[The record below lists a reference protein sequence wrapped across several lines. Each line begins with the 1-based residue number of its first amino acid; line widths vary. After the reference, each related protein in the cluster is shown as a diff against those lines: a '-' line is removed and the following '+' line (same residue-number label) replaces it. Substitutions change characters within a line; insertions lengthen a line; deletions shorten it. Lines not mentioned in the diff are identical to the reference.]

1 MKILTTTAFD
11 ITDTGVTGNFRPEKL
26 PMITQTGT
34 EIRDYLAWTR
44 SRNQQRNLETV
55 LQLAQMRSQIDD
67 ITRPQR
73 DSDTGLWSFEFSVER
88 ADVYAADKADL
99 ACLADDCKN
108 VPIVIGLDEAPG
120 CSDVIQV
127 SGAEQNIWFQIIDK

>member
-11 ITDTGVTGNFRPEKL
+11 ITATGVTGNFRPDKL
-26 PMITQTGT
+26 PMISETGA

-55 LQLAQMRSQIDD
+55 LQLAQMRSQIDE

-73 DSDTGLWSFEFSVER
+73 DNNTGLWSFEFSVER
-88 ADVYAADKADL
+88 ADVYAAGKDDL
-99 ACLADDCKN
+99 ACLRDDCNN
-108 VPIVIGLDEAPG
+108 VPIVIGLDESPG
-120 CSDVIQV
+120 CADTIRVH
-127 SGAEQNIWFQIIDK
+127 GAEQNIWFQVLDK